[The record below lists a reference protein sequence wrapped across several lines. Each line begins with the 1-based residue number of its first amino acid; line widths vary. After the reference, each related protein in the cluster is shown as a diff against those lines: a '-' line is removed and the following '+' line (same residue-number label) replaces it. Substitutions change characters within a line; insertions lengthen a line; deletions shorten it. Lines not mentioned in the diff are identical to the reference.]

1 MEASRIA
8 ATLKAARERLGWSR
22 EVLAYHSGVSW
33 SAISQIESGRRK
45 DVRLT
50 SLSAL
55 ADALGVSVD
64 YLIGSVA
71 ATTAPQ
77 LFEHRVLM
85 YRSDEEFIESAI
97 PFLDEGVEQSHC
109 LLAVLTESKQRLVR
123 DALGDRSG
131 LVEFAD
137 WADWYRSPKEALRR
151 YGEFVKQ
158 KIERGAVWIRVLGE
172 ANWSCTDP
180 GIHAWTRYESLV
192 NLAFASSPATIL
204 CTYDER
210 AFPAEFV
217 ADALRT
223 HPAVACGRETM
234 ASASYRGP
242 EDLLLTGLTLDLPAS
257 DPTT

>member
-8 ATLKAARERLGWSR
+8 ETLKAARERLGWSR

-55 ADALGVSVD
+55 ADALGMSVD
-64 YLIGSVA
+64 YLIGSA
-71 ATTAPQ
+71 AAATAPQ
-77 LFEHRVLM
+77 LFEHRVLT
-85 YRSDEEFIESAI
+85 YGSDEEFIAAVI
-97 PFLDEGVEQSHC
+97 PFLEEGMKQSHSVA
-109 LLAVLTESKQRLVR
+109 LVMTEAKQALVR

-151 YGEFVKQ
+151 YGELVKQ
-158 KIERGAVWIRVLGE
+158 KVELGAVWIRVVAE
-172 ANWSCTDP
+172 AAWDCTDRE
-180 GIHAWTRYESLV
+180 IDTWTRYESLV

-210 AFPAEFV
+210 AFPDEV
-217 ADALRT
+217 LADALRT
-223 HPAVACGRETM
+223 HPEVACGRETT
-234 ASASYRGP
+234 ASVSYRGP
-242 EDLLLTGLTLDLPAS
+242 EDLLLGAFHTH
-257 DPTT
+257 

>member
-22 EVLAYHSGVSW
+22 EALAYHSGVSW

-64 YLIGSVA
+64 YLIGSAAA
-71 ATTAPQ
+71 ATTPQ
-77 LFEHRVLM
+77 LFEHRVLT
-85 YRSDEEFIESAI
+85 YGSDEEFIAAAI
-97 PFLDEGVEQSHC
+97 PFLEEGVAQSHC
-109 LLAVLTESKQRLVR
+109 LAVVMTEAKQELVR

-151 YGEFVKQ
+151 YGELVKQ
-158 KIERGAVWIRVLGE
+158 KLELGAVWIRVVAE
-172 ANWSCTDP
+172 AAWSGTDLD
-180 GIHAWTRYESLV
+180 IETWTRYESLV
-192 NLAFASSPATIL
+192 NLAFASAPATIM

-210 AFPAEFV
+210 DFPVEVV

-223 HPAVACGRETM
+223 HPEIACGTETT
-234 ASASYRGP
+234 ASPSYRGP
-242 EDLLLTGLTLDLPAS
+242 EDLLLGAFHTH
-257 DPTT
+257 

>member
-1 MEASRIA
+1 VEASRIA
-8 ATLKAARERLGWSR
+8 ANLKAARQRLGWSR

-64 YLIGSVA
+64 YLIGSA
-71 ATTAPQ
+71 AAGTTPQ

-85 YRSDEEFIESAI
+85 YRSDEEFIAAVI
-97 PFLDEGVEQSHC
+97 PFLEEGVAQSHY
-109 LLAVLTESKQRLVR
+109 LVVVMTPAKQELVR
-123 DALGDRSG
+123 DALGDRAG

-137 WADWYRSPKEALRR
+137 WADWYRSPNEALKR
-151 YGEFVKQ
+151 YGEVVKQ
-158 KIERGAVWIRVLGE
+158 RVEVGAAWIRVVAE
-172 ANWSCTDP
+172 AAWNGTDP
-180 GIHAWTRYESLV
+180 DIATWTRYESLV
-192 NLAFASSPATIL
+192 NVAFASSPATII

-210 AFPAEFV
+210 SFPPEVV

-223 HPAVACGRETM
+223 HPQVACGTETT
-234 ASASYRGP
+234 ASTSYRGP
-242 EDLLLTGLTLDLPAS
+242 EDLLLGAFPN
-257 DPTT
+257 

>member
-8 ATLKAARERLGWSR
+8 ATLKATRERLGWSR

-33 SAISQIESGRRK
+33 SAISQIESGRRR

-55 ADALGVSVD
+55 ADALGVGVD
-64 YLIGSVA
+64 YLIGSAAA
-71 ATTAPQ
+71 ATTPQ
-77 LFEHRVLM
+77 LFEHRVLT
-85 YRSDEEFIESAI
+85 YGSDEEFIAAVV
-97 PFLDEGVEQSHC
+97 PFLEEGLEKQSHC
-109 LLAVLTESKQRLVR
+109 LAVLTEAKQGLVL

-151 YGEFVKQ
+151 YSELVKQ
-158 KIERGAVWIRVLGE
+158 KLELGAVWIRVVAE
-172 ANWSCTDP
+172 AAWDCTDP
-180 GIHAWTRYESLV
+180 DIDTWTRYESLV

-204 CTYDER
+204 CTYDEH
-210 AFPAEFV
+210 AFPAEV
-217 ADALRT
+217 LADALKT
-223 HPAVACGRETM
+223 HPAVAYGRETT

-242 EDLLLTGLTLDLPAS
+242 EDLLLGAFHTH
-257 DPTT
+257 